1 MIKIID
7 GWYYEVDEFNYSL
20 IHKYEREKGVFG
32 TNEKTGEMKTV
43 KEYIGHFRS
52 MADMLIKLTRIL
64 AREKI
69 AAGEIAT
76 IEEHIQA
83 LRTIKEQLLELVMPF

>member
-1 MIKIID
+1 MIKILD
-7 GWYYEVDEFNYSL
+7 GWFYEVDEFNYSL
-20 IHKYEREKGVFG
+20 IHEYEREKGVFG

-43 KEYIGHFRS
+43 KEYVGHFRS
-52 MADMLIKLTRIL
+52 MADMLVKLTRIL

-83 LRTIKEQLLELVMPF
+83 LRTIKEQLSELVMPF

>member
-7 GWYYEVDEFNYSL
+7 GWFYTADENQYTL
-20 IHKYEREKGVFG
+20 IHVYEREKMKFG
-32 TNEKTGEMKTV
+32 TKETTGEMKTIR
-43 KEYIGHFRS
+43 EEIGYFKS
-52 MADMLIKLTRIL
+52 LALMLVRLTELL
-64 AREKI
+64 AKEKI

-83 LRTIKEQLLELVMPF
+83 LRTTEEQLSELVMPF

>member
-20 IHKYEREKGVFG
+20 IHEYEREKVIFG

-52 MADMLIKLTRIL
+52 MTDMLIKLTRVL

-69 AAGEIAT
+69 TSGEITT
-76 IEEHIQA
+76 IEEHIQT
-83 LRTIKEQLLELVMPF
+83 LRTIKEQLSELVMPF